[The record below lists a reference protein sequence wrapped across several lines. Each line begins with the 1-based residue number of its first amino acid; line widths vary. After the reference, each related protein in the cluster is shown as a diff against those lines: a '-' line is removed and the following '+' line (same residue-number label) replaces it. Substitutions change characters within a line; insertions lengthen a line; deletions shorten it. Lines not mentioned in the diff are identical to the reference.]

1 VATRPTEGA
10 SPAEPV
16 RRRLRVIAPVLAAA
30 ALCAGTLGLVGVAGA
45 QSVSLSDLT
54 FISPSV
60 GWLRVSPANG
70 LAGSLYHTANG
81 GASWTLVS
89 SHIEATSMVFRNKLD
104 GEALVPVY
112 GSEGMCQVN
121 LTAVETTD
129 GGALWEAPAAVHT
142 QDAPS
147 VLAFHG
153 TRPFLLNG
161 SCATPYATLM
171 GPEAGAKWANVGE
184 LGANATK
191 NGFPS
196 VVSLTPSGSFA
207 TLAYP
212 VYPAGQ
218 SSVLRGFVYRAQSH
232 SWHMVDIASTGLP
245 GRVIAASFVNA
256 SAGVVATT
264 NSEGTSVTLWST
276 QNGGQ
281 AWTKDLSV
289 AGAGG
294 QVELDVVNP
303 SVAYAAVTT
312 ASVAH
317 VYKSTDAGQH
327 WTALP
332 LPM

>member
-10 SPAEPV
+10 APAEPG
-16 RRRLRVIAPVLAAA
+16 RRRLRVIAPVLAAV

-89 SHIEATSMVFRNKLD
+89 SHIEAT
-104 GEALVPVY
+104 
-112 GSEGMCQVN
+112 
-121 LTAVETTD
+121 TD

-171 GPEAGAKWANVGE
+171 GPESGAKWANVGE

-264 NSEGTSVTLWST
+264 DTQGTSVTLWST

-281 AWTKDLSV
+281 AWTKDLTV

-303 SVAYAAVTT
+303 AIMYATVT
-312 ASVAH
+312 SGSLAH
-317 VYKSTDAGQH
+317 LYKSTDAGQH